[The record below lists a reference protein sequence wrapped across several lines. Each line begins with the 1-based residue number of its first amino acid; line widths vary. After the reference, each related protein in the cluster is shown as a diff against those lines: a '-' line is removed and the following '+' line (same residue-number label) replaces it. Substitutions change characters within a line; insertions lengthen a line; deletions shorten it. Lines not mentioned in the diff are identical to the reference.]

1 MKFFRVEEAP
11 RQKRNP
17 VTAAGTQTTSN
28 QLRHCGDPLDLG
40 PHNFTRLVLPGQDVS
55 RGVAGGRLRGG

>member
-1 MKFFRVEEAP
+1 MKFFRVGAAP

-28 QLRHCGDPLDLG
+28 QLRHCDDPVDTG
-40 PHNFTRLVLPGQDVS
+40 PHNFTRLVLLGQDVS
-55 RGVAGGRLRGG
+55 RGSAGGR